1 MYLIRRLAAP
11 RLGLVGREAR
21 NRMTT
26 HSDPVTAVSPD
37 TRAGRAGGAR
47 ASERGAATRSGLLA
61 AAREVFISQGY
72 AQAGVTDIV
81 ARAGAS
87 VGSLYHHYTGKAQLY
102 FALFDE
108 LHRDQ
113 ADRTRGAVRQARDAG
128 VTDPMQLFLAGA
140 RAFLDACIDHR
151 DLARLFSRGDGPPG
165 FEDVAQQQ
173 MTDWVARNTEF
184 FARQGEPLDEAV
196 AIVMTGAMM
205 VAVAKVSRAED
216 SAHARRIA
224 DEVISVLSR
233 LAFSPPGI
241 PPPGLPRPG
250 VAVAGVMQASVV
262 QAGVV
267 QAELP

>member
-21 NRMTT
+21 NRMTP
-26 HSDPVTAVSPD
+26 HPDPVPAVTPD
-37 TRAGRAGGAR
+37 PRAGRAGGAR

-87 VGSLYHHYTGKAQLY
+87 VGSLYHHYSGKAELY
-102 FALFDE
+102 VALFDE
-108 LHRDQ
+108 LRRDQ
-113 ADRTRGAVRQARDAG
+113 GERTRAAVHQASESG

-140 RAFLDACIDHR
+140 RAYLDACIDHR
-151 DLARLFSRGDGPPG
+151 DLSRLFSRGAGPPG
-165 FEDVAQQQ
+165 CGAPAQQ
-173 MTDWVARNTEF
+173 TRPDWAGRTPEF
-184 FARQGEPLDEAV
+184 SPRRGEPLDEAV

-250 VAVAGVMQASVV
+250 VAAAGVMQAGVA
-262 QAGVV
+262 QAGVA